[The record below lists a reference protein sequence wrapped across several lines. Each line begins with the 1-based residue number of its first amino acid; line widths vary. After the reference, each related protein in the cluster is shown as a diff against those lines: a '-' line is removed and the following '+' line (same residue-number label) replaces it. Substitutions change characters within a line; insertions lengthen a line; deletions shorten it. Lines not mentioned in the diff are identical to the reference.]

1 MAIFTSRELLF
12 LSSLRRDWQGLY
24 QQELARLRRDDDA
37 TIDSQQPLPQP
48 AKGFS
53 MLRLSV
59 IVAALTLI
67 VAPDIGISPAKA
79 VVCSEQVCISNCNR
93 AGYKRCLRG
102 CDRRIARRISDGI
115 CPWYGSSDWS
125 LNVARD
131 K

>member
-1 MAIFTSRELLF
+1 
-12 LSSLRRDWQGLY
+12 
-24 QQELARLRRDDDA
+24 
-37 TIDSQQPLPQP
+37 
-48 AKGFS
+48 
-53 MLRLSV
+53 MLRLSI

-67 VAPDIGISPAKA
+67 AATDIGIAPAKA
-79 VVCSEQVCISNCNR
+79 VVCSYDVCVSNCFK

-125 LNVARD
+125 LNYTRN